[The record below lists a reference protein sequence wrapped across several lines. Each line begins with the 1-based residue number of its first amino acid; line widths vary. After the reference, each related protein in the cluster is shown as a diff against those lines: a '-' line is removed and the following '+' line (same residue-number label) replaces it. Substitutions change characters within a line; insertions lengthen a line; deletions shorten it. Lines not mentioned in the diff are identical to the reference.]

1 MTIEVKNKERLI
13 YDDFIFRCCA
23 GKRGFTNIKEEGD
36 KKSPLGTF
44 NIENLYYR
52 KDKISKP
59 NTSLK
64 CIPIKKNMGWCDDI
78 NNKKNYN
85 KLIKINKN
93 MRHEKL
99 FRKDNKYD
107 LIVPISYNR
116 KKRIVGKGSAIF
128 LHLTN
133 NYKKTD
139 GCIALKKKDF
149 LIMLKLINK
158 NTKIK
163 IS

>member
-1 MTIEVKNKERLI
+1 MVKNKERLI
-13 YDDFIFRCCA
+13 FDDFLFKCCV
-23 GKRGFTNIKEEGD
+23 GKKGFTNTKKEGD
-36 KKSPLGTF
+36 KKSPVGNF

-59 NTSLK
+59 KTSLK

-78 NNKKNYN
+78 YNKKNYN
-85 KLIKINKN
+85 KLIKIKKN
-93 MRHEKL
+93 IRHEKL

-107 LIVPISYNR
+107 LLVPISYNR
-116 KKRIVGKGSAIF
+116 KKRIIGKGSAIF

-133 NYKKTD
+133 NYKRTD

-149 LIMLKLINK
+149 LILLKLIK
-158 NTKIK
+158 KKTKIK

>member
-1 MTIEVKNKERLI
+1 MTIMVKNKERLI
-13 YDDFIFRCCA
+13 FDDFLFKCCV
-23 GKRGFTNIKEEGD
+23 GKKGFTNTKKEGD
-36 KKSPLGTF
+36 KKSPVGNF

-59 NTSLK
+59 KTSLK

-78 NNKKNYN
+78 YNKKNYN
-85 KLIKINKN
+85 KLIKIKKN
-93 MRHEKL
+93 IRHEKL

-107 LIVPISYNR
+107 LLVPISYNR
-116 KKRIVGKGSAIF
+116 KKRIIGKGSAIF

-133 NYKKTD
+133 NYKRTD

-149 LIMLKLINK
+149 LILLKLIK
-158 NTKIK
+158 KKTKIK

>member
-1 MTIEVKNKERLI
+1 MTIMVKNKERLI
-13 YDDFIFRCCA
+13 FDDFLFKCCV
-23 GKRGFTNIKEEGD
+23 GKKGFTNTKKEGD
-36 KKSPLGTF
+36 KKSPVGNF

-59 NTSLK
+59 KTSLK

-78 NNKKNYN
+78 YNKKNYN
-85 KLIKINKN
+85 KLIKIKKN
-93 MRHEKL
+93 IRHEKL

-107 LIVPISYNR
+107 LLVPISYNR
-116 KKRIVGKGSAIF
+116 KKRIIGKGSAIF

-133 NYKKTD
+133 NYKRTD

-149 LIMLKLINK
+149 LILLKLINK
-158 NTKIK
+158 KTKIK

>member
-1 MTIEVKNKERLI
+1 MTIIVKNKERLV
-13 YDDFIFRCCA
+13 YDDFLFKCCV
-23 GKRGFTNIKEEGD
+23 GKKGFTNIKKEGD
-36 KKSPLGTF
+36 KKSPVGTF

-59 NTSLK
+59 KTSLK

-78 NNKKNYN
+78 YDKKNYN
-85 KLIKINKN
+85 KLIITKKN
-93 MRHEKL
+93 IRHEKL

-107 LIVPISYNR
+107 LLVPISYNR
-116 KKRIVGKGSAIF
+116 KKRIIGKGSAIF

-133 NYKKTD
+133 NYEKTD
-139 GCIALKKKDF
+139 GCIALKKNDF
-149 LIMLKLINK
+149 LILLKLIK
-158 NTKIK
+158 KKTKIK

>member
-1 MTIEVKNKERLI
+1 MTIMVKNKERLI
-13 YDDFIFRCCA
+13 FDDFLFKCCV
-23 GKRGFTNIKEEGD
+23 GKKGFTNIKKEGD
-36 KKSPLGTF
+36 KKSPVGTF

-59 NTSLK
+59 KTSLK

-78 NNKKNYN
+78 YDKKNYN
-85 KLIKINKN
+85 KLIITKKN
-93 MRHEKL
+93 IRHEKL

-107 LIVPISYNR
+107 LLVPISYNR
-116 KKRIVGKGSAIF
+116 KKRIIGKGSAIF

-139 GCIALKKKDF
+139 GCIALKKNDF
-149 LIMLKLINK
+149 LILLKLIK
-158 NTKIK
+158 KKTKIK

>member
-1 MTIEVKNKERLI
+1 MTIVVKNKERLI
-13 YDDFIFRCCA
+13 YDDFLFKCCV
-23 GKRGFTNIKEEGD
+23 GKKGFTNKKKEGD
-36 KKSPLGTF
+36 KKSPVGTF

-52 KDKISKP
+52 NDKISKP
-59 NTSLK
+59 KTSLK

-78 NNKKNYN
+78 YDKKNYN
-85 KLIKINKN
+85 KLIITKKN
-93 MRHEKL
+93 IRHEKL

-107 LIVPISYNR
+107 LLVPISYNR
-116 KKRIVGKGSAIF
+116 KKRIIGKGSAIF

-133 NYKKTD
+133 NYEKTD

-149 LIMLKLINK
+149 LILLKLIK
-158 NTKIK
+158 KKTKIK